1 MALFRKLT
9 VAVDSYFF
17 FFSLDTIKLGK
28 NHLSFIKMLGP
39 IKSLPK
45 LCSTQVIRSRSMLR
59 LAREGKSRTSKLN
72 GPSIATLVATAP
84 VPLQKTK
91 ILGLVS
97 GLTLT
102 EVTLHPA
109 FEVLPAK

>member
-1 MALFRKLT
+1 
-9 VAVDSYFF
+9 
-17 FFSLDTIKLGK
+17 
-28 NHLSFIKMLGP
+28 
-39 IKSLPK
+39 
-45 LCSTQVIRSRSMLR
+45 MLR

-97 GLTLT
+97 GL
-102 EVTLHPA
+102 H
-109 FEVLPAK
+109 